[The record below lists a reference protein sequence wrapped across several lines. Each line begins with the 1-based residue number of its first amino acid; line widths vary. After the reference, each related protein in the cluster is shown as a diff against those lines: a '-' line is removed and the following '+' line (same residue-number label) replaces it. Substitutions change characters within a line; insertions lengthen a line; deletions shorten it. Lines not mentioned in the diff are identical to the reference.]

1 MGKKETE
8 TYKNSSSLASVRK
21 FGELKRLR
29 VNLIENSSKWE
40 NVRSS
45 RGGTGAR
52 KTKDLKMTES
62 FFKLL
67 FQVITDL
74 LQPLKLD

>member
-29 VNLIENSSKWE
+29 VNLIEN
-40 NVRSS
+40 
-45 RGGTGAR
+45 
-52 KTKDLKMTES
+52 
-62 FFKLL
+62 
-67 FQVITDL
+67 I
-74 LQPLKLD
+74 